1 MEVALNVKIYYC
13 PQLLLVVQ
21 SYAENSMSRFC
32 DFFVVAVVSG
42 SRVSWYLRTHTGFVR
57 WPYNRGFLQNKLHIC
72 WLAWK
77 SVHFSLYGESDSS
90 LTCNTE
96 IRGEVEWVEEDFEL
110 APNICM
116 TPILISYP
124 TEHLLFQCLQIS
136 IISQPNMLSISNRT
150 IRAFSSQ
157 LLARL

>member
-32 DFFVVAVVSG
+32 DFFVAAVVSG
-42 SRVSWYLRTHTGFVR
+42 SGVSWYLRTHTGFVR

-90 LTCNTE
+90 LTCDTE

-110 APNICM
+110 ATNIW
-116 TPILISYP
+116 LQFWYP
-124 TEHLLFQCLQIS
+124 TPLNIFECLQIS
-136 IISQPNMLSISNRT
+136 FISQPNMLSISNRT
-150 IRAFSSQ
+150 LRAFSSQ